1 MCGISLLPMAL
12 ALFLRLRRR
21 DEAQEARQATQDIPE
36 VHQADP
42 ACSSAPKAK
51 RLMERLGVKLLR
63 EEAVAQARKEF
74 EGATT
79 TKERHYARLA
89 LQRAIR
95 QQTEELTSP
104 ATTTV
109 AD

>member
-51 RLMERLGVKLLR
+51 RLMERLGVKRLR

-79 TKERHYARLA
+79 TEEKHYARLV

-95 QQTEELTSP
+95 KQTEELLDGGTDR
-104 ATTTV
+104 ATN
-109 AD
+109 